1 MPAGHSHGQGP
12 GHSHGHAVGRA
23 HDRSRLQ
30 LVLLVTCGVAAVEV
44 VGAWVSGS
52 LALLADAGHMMTDAA
67 AVGLA
72 LSASYVATRPPT
84 ARRTFGYHRAEILA
98 ALANA
103 VVLLVV
109 CSYLV
114 YAGARRLLA
123 PVEVEAGAMLV
134 FAAVGL
140 VANAVSLGLLS
151 RRRDES
157 LNMRGAYLEVVS
169 DLLGS
174 VVVIVA
180 AVVVATT
187 GFTRADSIASLVI
200 AAMILPRAFTL
211 VREAVDVLLEA
222 TPEHVDL
229 DDVRQHLQKVPG
241 VVDVHD
247 LHAWMITSGMP
258 MLSVHVTVTDEVLE
272 ERGVG
277 SLLDEFSQC
286 VAAHFEVSHATFQIE
301 PQSHRGHEHL
311 GEVEHH

>member
-1 MPAGHSHGQGP
+1 MRAGGSA
-12 GHSHGHAVGRA
+12 GHSHGHAAGRA
-23 HDRSRLQ
+23 EDRSRLR
-30 LVLLVTCGVAAVEV
+30 LVLLVTVVMVAVEL
-44 VGAWVSGS
+44 VGAWISGS
-52 LALLADAGHMMTDAA
+52 LALLADAGHMLTDAA

-72 LSASYVATRPPT
+72 LSASYVAGRPPT
-84 ARRTFGYHRAEILA
+84 ARRTFGFHRAEILA

-109 CSYLV
+109 CSYLG
-114 YAGARRLLA
+114 YAGTRRLID
-123 PVEVEAGAMLV
+123 PVEVQATPMLL

-140 VANAVSLGLLS
+140 AANAVSLGLLA
-151 RRRDES
+151 RRREQS
-157 LNMRGAYLEVVS
+157 LNMKGAYLEVLS

-174 VVVIVA
+174 VAVVVA
-180 AVVVATT
+180 GLVVATT
-187 GFTRADSIASLVI
+187 GFTRADSIASLLI
-200 AAMILPRAFTL
+200 AAMILPRSFSL
-211 VREAVDVLLEA
+211 LREVVDVLLEA

-229 DDVRQHLQKVPG
+229 DQVRRHLLHVAG

-258 MLSVHVTVTDEVLE
+258 MLSVHVTVSDEVLA

-277 SLLDEFSQC
+277 SLLDEFSEC
-286 VAAHFEVSHATFQIE
+286 VAAHFEVEHATFQIE